1 MLVVRK
7 LALREPFTTSRFRF
21 DRVVTAHF
29 KKYAAPN
36 ERIGTFGKG
45 LAATVVALPQ
55 LRCCGVL
62 PTNRRA
68 LGGARE
74 GSLIDQPIA
83 NVRQPTLHV
92 DFAGGEHLGASAQL
106 QQVVAVDD
114 PAQLESSIARNGG
127 ADHAGEL

>member
-7 LALREPFTTSRFRF
+7 LALREPFTTSRFSV
-21 DRVVTAHF
+21 DRVVTAQF

-36 ERIGTFGKG
+36 ERIGTFENG
-45 LAATVVALPQ
+45 LAATVALPQ

-74 GSLIDQPIA
+74 GSLIEQPIA